1 MSLGADLMARVR
13 SGEPSAVEEVVLRN
27 VDWLRRHASPQLDR
41 SLRSVHDSG
50 DLVQDAVVQLLES
63 GQLANL
69 RDEEHLRALL
79 GRIVNH
85 DVIDLRRR
93 RDLRRTDHPALA
105 LRERSVTRP
114 SQHIERREHSQLL
127 ERSLNLLAPEDRE
140 LIRSRIWEERSFSA
154 IAQALGCSEDAARM
168 RFHRALAR
176 LADAS
181 ERLLQG

>member
-1 MSLGADLMARVR
+1 MNPGTDLMTRVR
-13 SGEPSAVEEVVLRN
+13 SGELAAVEEIVSRN
-27 VDWLRRHASPQLDR
+27 IDWLRRHASPRLDR
-41 SLRSVHDSG
+41 SLRTVHDSG

-63 GQLANL
+63 GELASV

-79 GRIVNH
+79 ARIVNH

-93 RDLRRTDHPALA
+93 RDLRRLDHSALA

-114 SQHIERREHSQLL
+114 SQHVERSEHSQLL
-127 ERSLNLLAPEDRE
+127 DRSLSGLAEEDRE
-140 LIRSRIWEERSFSA
+140 LIRSRVWEELPFSA

-176 LADAS
+176 LADTA
-181 ERLLQG
+181 ERLIQR